1 MKKFTLI
8 TLVLSLWTITQLHAG
23 QLALKDD
30 NPNEQVQVR
39 VIYHFSQKAI
49 KDREPIIITDTMAL
63 DMGNNWS
70 VYYDWNK
77 ARRDS
82 LSEANFRNNPPKRV
96 SLRFSEDELQQ
107 RLDARNQIIS
117 TIDRSKG
124 ERARIYK
131 YRTSGKVFIFDD
143 APNNQPG
150 GNIKYFKL
158 TENIPSQNWQI
169 LNDTATILGYTC
181 MKATS
186 FFRGRIYNAWFTL
199 DIPINDG
206 PWKLYGLPGLIL
218 KVEENNQVFIF
229 EAIGIQETKNEII
242 HFPTDREIIN
252 CESLKD
258 IKLYRKNQF
267 KDVSIGFSDGEGG
280 LTYYNIKNPVTFN
293 ELELE

>member
-1 MKKFTLI
+1 MKKLTFI
-8 TLVLSLWTITQLHAG
+8 SLVLFLWTITQLLAG
-23 QLALKDD
+23 QSALKDD
-30 NPNEQVQVR
+30 NPNEQAQIR
-39 VIYHFSQKAI
+39 VIYHFSQKVI
-49 KDREPIIITDTMAL
+49 KDKEPIFITDTMAL
-63 DMGNNWS
+63 DIGNNWS

-107 RLDARNQIIS
+107 RLDARNQIIN

-131 YRTSGKVFIFDD
+131 YRTSGKVFLFDD
-143 APNNQPG
+143 APNAYPG

-158 TENIPSQNWQI
+158 MENIPSQNWQI

-229 EAIGIQETKNEII
+229 EAIGIQKTKNEII

-267 KDVSIGFSDGEGG
+267 KNVSIGFSDGEGG
-280 LTYYNIKNPVTFN
+280 LIYYNIKNPVTFN
-293 ELELE
+293 ELEIE